1 MKAFDAGKLL
11 ISVINTKITG
21 NTLYKELLNRYY
33 LQLEMASD
41 TYVTAIVTP
50 WDREEG
56 LLRLAEALLEIDRE
70 TEKES
75 DGREEQCLP
84 GEEALTGKPY
94 PELKTALPLHRALT
108 APKEFCPLQKAA
120 GKTAGTY
127 VNLYPPGI
135 PLVIPGEVITEEVI
149 KLIEMYVRQR
159 LNVQGVENAGD
170 SKGLTGDLQISILK

>member
-1 MKAFDAGKLL
+1 M
-11 ISVINTKITG
+11 SVP
-21 NTLYKELLNRYY
+21 LY
-33 LQLEMASD
+33 
-41 TYVTAIVTP
+41 
-50 WDREEG
+50 
-56 LLRLAEALLEIDRE
+56 
-70 TEKES
+70 
-75 DGREEQCLP
+75 
-84 GEEALTGKPY
+84 
-94 PELKTALPLHRALT
+94 RALT
-108 APKEFCPLQKAA
+108 AEKHSCPLGMAA